1 MSYTDMFAMDDMSA
15 DDIPQQSETAARLEA
30 MDRLLQTPP
39 LTRGNSAVSSFEDQV
54 GSYDGDLSS

>member
-15 DDIPQQSETAARLEA
+15 DDIPQQSETAAHFEA
-30 MDRLLQTPP
+30 LDRLLQTPP

>member
-1 MSYTDMFAMDDMSA
+1 MSYTDMFAMDDMSV
-15 DDIPQQSETAARLEA
+15 DDIPQQSETAAHFEA

-54 GSYDGDLSS
+54 GSYGGDLSS